1 MKIVKITKSNVEA
14 ALELNEE
21 LALFE
26 KRFDKKSKVD
36 DQMRRESRKTF
47 EKKMKERNSLG
58 LLVEQDGEYVAFLTG
73 WIMRKNVWRTNIGY
87 LCNLYVRP
95 AYRRKGLARLIVKE
109 FEKWLKS
116 RKVRYTE
123 LSVYPGNDVA
133 IKAWSVMGFKPCM
146 LNMTKEI

>member
-1 MKIVKITKSNVEA
+1 MKIVKITKRNVEA
-14 ALELNEE
+14 ALELDEE

-26 KRFDKKSKVD
+26 KRFDKKYKVD
-36 DQMRRESRKTF
+36 DQRRRESRRTF

-58 LLVEQDGEYVAFLTG
+58 LLVEQDGEYAAFLTG
-73 WIMRKNVWRTNIGY
+73 WIMRKKAWRMNIGY

-95 AYRRKGLARLIVKE
+95 AYRRKGLARLLLKE

-116 RKVRYTE
+116 RKVRYVE

-133 IKAWSVMGFKPCM
+133 VKAWSAMGFKPCM
-146 LNMTKEI
+146 LDMAKEI